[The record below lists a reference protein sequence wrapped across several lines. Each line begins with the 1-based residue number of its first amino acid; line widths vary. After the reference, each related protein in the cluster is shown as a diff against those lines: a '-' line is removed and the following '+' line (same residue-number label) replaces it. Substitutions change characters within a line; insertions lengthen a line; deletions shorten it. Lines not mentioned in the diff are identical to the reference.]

1 MARVISGPKGS
12 GKTKRM
18 IDNANEKV
26 AEGVG
31 EIVFM
36 NDREKYR
43 VKLDNNIRY
52 VNAEDFFISSPD
64 VLFGFLSGLIA
75 ENYDI
80 DTIYIDNVLRILK
93 LDHPSKLE
101 PFTQQLEKLEE
112 QYKVTFVLSVSSAE
126 EDLPEFL
133 KKVVC

>member
-43 VKLDNNIRY
+43 VKLDNSIRY

-80 DTIYIDNVLRILK
+80 NTIYIDNVLRILK

-101 PFTQQLEKLEE
+101 PFIQQLEKLEK
-112 QYKVTFVLSVSSAE
+112 QYNVTFVLSVSSAE